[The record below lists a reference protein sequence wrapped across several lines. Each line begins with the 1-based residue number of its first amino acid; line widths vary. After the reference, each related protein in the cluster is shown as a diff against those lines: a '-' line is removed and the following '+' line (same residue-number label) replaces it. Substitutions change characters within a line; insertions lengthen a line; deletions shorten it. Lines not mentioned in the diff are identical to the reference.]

1 MSLSLS
7 KGKFTMTIK
16 ERIKI
21 LREKIADALEKAGR
35 SNEEITV
42 VGVTKGIDIER
53 IIEGIKLG
61 IHILGENRVQEAREK
76 IPLINLP
83 CQWHL
88 IGHLQKNKVKYAVKL
103 FDMIQSVDSIELAG
117 LLNKKLNKKID
128 ILIEVNTSGEPQKFG
143 IAPEKLPA
151 LIDSIL
157 GMENLNLLGLMTV
170 GPYPVEEYRSRK
182 AFSLL
187 RELRDNMERRFKV
200 KLPILSMGMTEDFE
214 YAILEGANML
224 RIGRGI
230 YGERNYP

>member
-1 MSLSLS
+1 
-7 KGKFTMTIK
+7 MTIK
-16 ERIKI
+16 ERIEI
-21 LREKIADALEKAGR
+21 LKENIGNSLAKAGR
-35 SNEEITV
+35 SGEKITV

-61 IHILGENRVQEAREK
+61 INILGENRVQEAREK
-76 IPLINLP
+76 IPQISLP

-103 FDMIQSVDSIELAG
+103 FDMIQSVDSIELAE
-117 LLNKKLNKKID
+117 LLNKKLDRKLD

-143 IAPEKLPA
+143 VTPEKLA
-151 LIDSIL
+151 DLIDTIL
-157 GMENLNLLGLMTV
+157 NLKNLNLLGLMTV
-170 GPYPVEEYRSRK
+170 GPYPIEEKKSRA

-187 RELRDNMERRFKV
+187 RELRDQMENRFKI
-200 KLPILSMGMTEDFE
+200 KLPVLSMGMTEDFE

-230 YGERNYP
+230 YGERN

>member
-1 MSLSLS
+1 
-7 KGKFTMTIK
+7 MTIK
-16 ERIKI
+16 ERVEI
-21 LREKIADALEKAGR
+21 LKENIGNSLAKAGR
-35 SNEEITV
+35 SGEKITV

-61 IHILGENRVQEAREK
+61 INILGENRVQEAREK
-76 IPLINLP
+76 IPQISLP

-103 FDMIQSVDSIELAG
+103 FDMIQSVDSIKLAE
-117 LLNKKLNKKID
+117 LLNKKLDRKLD

-143 IAPEKLPA
+143 VTPEKLA
-151 LIDSIL
+151 DLIDTIL
-157 GMENLNLLGLMTV
+157 NLKNLNLLGLMTV
-170 GPYPVEEYRSRK
+170 GPYPIEEKKSRA

-187 RELRDNMERRFKV
+187 RELRDQMENRFKI
-200 KLPILSMGMTEDFE
+200 KLPVLSMGMTEDFE

-230 YGERNYP
+230 YGERN